1 MNEPSSAETSSL
13 RQGRRELWLI
23 LLAWLGCAIW
33 VISYCST
40 NGYDLAPE
48 EVSTLLGFPDWVF
61 WRVVTPWMIANAFT
75 FWFCLRFLKN
85 DEDEEETP

>member
-1 MNEPSSAETSSL
+1 MNEHSSAETSNL
-13 RQGRRELWLI
+13 RQSRRELWLI
-23 LLAWLGCAIW
+23 LLAWLGCALW

-48 EVSTLLGFPDWVF
+48 EVSTVLGFPDWVF
-61 WRVVTPWMIANAFT
+61 WGVVTPWMIANAFT

-85 DEDEEETP
+85 DEDEEAAR

>member
-1 MNEPSSAETSSL
+1 MNEHSSAETSSL
-13 RQGRRELWLI
+13 RQSRRELWLI
-23 LLAWLGCAIW
+23 LLAWLGCALW

-48 EVSTLLGFPDWVF
+48 EVSTVLGFPDWVF
-61 WRVVTPWMIANAFT
+61 WGVVTPWMIANAFT

-85 DEDEEETP
+85 DEDEEAAR

>member
-1 MNEPSSAETSSL
+1 MNEHSSAETSSL
-13 RQGRRELWLI
+13 RQSRRELGLI
-23 LLAWLGCAIW
+23 LLAWLGGAGW

-48 EVSTLLGFPDWVF
+48 EVSTVLGFPAWVF
-61 WRVVTPWMIANAFT
+61 WGVVTPWMLANAFT

>member
-1 MNEPSSAETSSL
+1 MNEHSSAETSSL
-13 RQGRRELWLI
+13 RQSRRELWLI
-23 LLAWLGCAIW
+23 LLAWLGCAVW

-48 EVSTLLGFPDWVF
+48 EVSTVLGFPDWVF
-61 WRVVTPWMIANAFT
+61 WGVVTPWMIANAFT

-85 DEDEEETP
+85 DEDEEAAR

>member
-1 MNEPSSAETSSL
+1 MNEHSSAETSSL
-13 RQGRRELWLI
+13 RQSRRELWLI
-23 LLAWLGCAIW
+23 LLAWRGCAIW

-48 EVSTLLGFPDWVF
+48 EVSTVLGFPDWVF
-61 WRVVTPWMIANAFT
+61 WGVVTPWMIANAFT

>member
-1 MNEPSSAETSSL
+1 MNEPSSTETRSL
-13 RQGRRELWLI
+13 RQSRRELWLI
-23 LLAWLGCAIW
+23 LLAWLGCALW

-48 EVSTLLGFPDWVF
+48 EVSTVLGFPDWVF
-61 WRVVTPWMIANAFT
+61 WGVVTPWMIANAFT

-85 DEDEEETP
+85 DEDEEAAR

>member
-1 MNEPSSAETSSL
+1 MNEQPSAETSSL
-13 RQGRRELWLI
+13 RQGRRELRLI

-40 NGYDLAPE
+40 TGYDLAPE
-48 EVSTLLGFPDWVF
+48 EVSTVLGFPDWVF
-61 WRVVTPWMIANAFT
+61 WGVVTPWMIANAFT

-85 DEDEEETP
+85 DEDEEAVP

>member
-1 MNEPSSAETSSL
+1 MNEHSSAETSNL
-13 RQGRRELWLI
+13 RQSRRELWLI
-23 LLAWLGCAIW
+23 LLAWLGCALW

-48 EVSTLLGFPDWVF
+48 EVSTVLGFPDWVF
-61 WRVVTPWMIANAFT
+61 WGVVTPWMIANAFT

-85 DEDEEETP
+85 DGDEEAAR

>member
-1 MNEPSSAETSSL
+1 MNEPSSTETSSL
-13 RQGRRELWLI
+13 RQSRRELWLI
-23 LLAWLGCAIW
+23 LLAWLGCALW

-48 EVSTLLGFPDWVF
+48 EVSTVLGFPDWVF
-61 WRVVTPWMIANAFT
+61 WGVVTPWMIANAFT

-85 DEDEEETP
+85 DEDEEAAR

>member
-1 MNEPSSAETSSL
+1 MNEHSSAETSSL

-23 LLAWLGCAIW
+23 LLAWLGCALW
-33 VISYCST
+33 VIGYCST

-48 EVSTLLGFPDWVF
+48 EVSTVLGFPDWVF
-61 WRVVTPWMIANAFT
+61 WGVVTPWMIANAFT